1 MTSAGREIVVSG
13 TKLKVTSGGVMG
25 YILTLDER
33 QKAAARFHSIRGNER
48 REPPDSLYLH
58 EAKIL
63 GKRPLLV
70 LQYVTMSSLC
80 EESVGE
86 PAAKEFFA
94 FSFGFPGFKDDQQEE
109 EFYFT
114 RRAYEEVS
122 LQEYF
127 NSETED

>member
-1 MTSAGREIVVSG
+1 
-13 TKLKVTSGGVMG
+13 MG
-25 YILTLDER
+25 YILKSDER
-33 QKAAARFHSIRGNER
+33 SKAVARFRSIRGNER
-48 REPPDSLYLH
+48 REPPDSFYLQ
-58 EAKIL
+58 EAKML

-86 PAAKEFFA
+86 PVAKDFFA
-94 FSFGFPGFKDDQQEE
+94 LSFGFPGSKDDQVEE

-127 NSETED
+127 NSETEV